1 MPLMRHY
8 TQMLRYTCCL
18 LFLLLPYT
26 LTAQYLSQPVNAY
39 NSFYAEVGG
48 NGDAYS
54 LNYDRI
60 VFQQDLLKAAV
71 RVGVGTN
78 LFFMKEEPSVYP
90 IVPVEALGM
99 VGRRQKHLEFGL
111 GYTRRFTDDP
121 ELLHNMYFA
130 RIGFRYHASDGGLVV
145 RVAATPFVSPENE
158 QNAPGPGLIPRF
170 GLSIGRSF

>member
-1 MPLMRHY
+1 MRY
-8 TQMLRYTCCL
+8 IYFL
-18 LFLLLPYT
+18 LFLLLP
-26 LTAQYLSQPVNAY
+26 LSLSAQYLTQPISAY
-39 NSFYAEVGG
+39 NAVYGEVGG
-48 NGDAYS
+48 NGDVYS

-60 VFQQDLLKAAV
+60 VFQQSLLKAAL

-78 LFFMKEEPSVYP
+78 LFFMKDEPSVYP

-111 GYTRRFTDDP
+111 GYTRRFTEDP
-121 ELLHNMYFA
+121 ELLHNMFFA
-130 RIGFRYHASDGGLVV
+130 RIGFRYHTPDGGLVV

-158 QNAPGPGLIPRF
+158 QTAPGPGLIPRF